1 MSKKLGRLLLLRKP
15 DPDNEGQFFNA
26 CGFRSK
32 NFTISPNVI
41 EETSDNCQ
49 SPSESPAVEREYG
62 SVDRSFSGSGR
73 YSDDLHGRDIA
84 LAAENTTVL
93 SGWQIVVPG
102 HGIYTGDWTVGNF
115 TFTGDE
121 NGSMTFTCD
130 IAQASKPVFAVE
142 V

>member
-32 NFTISPNVI
+32 NFNIANSMV

-49 SPSESPAVEREYG
+49 NPQDSPDVEREFG
-62 SVDRSFSGSGR
+62 SSDRNFSGSGR
-73 YSDDLHGRDIA
+73 YSDDAHGRDVA
-84 LAAENTTVL
+84 LSAENSTPLV
-93 SGWQIVVPG
+93 GWQIVVPG
-102 HGIYTGDWTVGNF
+102 HGSYTGDWTVSNF
-115 TFTGDE
+115 TFTGE
-121 NGSMTFTCD
+121 EQGSMTFSCD
-130 IAQASKPVFAVE
+130 IAQAFKPVFAAE